1 MKQEVASKITAARY
15 DLVIGVHVSLYIM
28 FVRVE

>member
-15 DLVIGVHVSLYIM
+15 DLVIRVHVSYRFTLYL
-28 FVRVE
+28 